1 MGKTEAECRAVT
13 SQDFHP
19 TVGLWKIGAQ
29 QWACAEAEQ
38 KSRRVREGGAL
49 SSDVGPL
56 GRVGEDLA
64 EVREAARLLAA
75 LRSRR
80 EASPRGFQSFG
91 AMGALS
97 DPFSVLF

>member
-1 MGKTEAECRAVT
+1 M
-13 SQDFHP
+13 
-19 TVGLWKIGAQ
+19 
-29 QWACAEAEQ
+29 
-38 KSRRVREGGAL
+38 

-80 EASPRGFQSFG
+80 EASPRGFHSFW
-91 AMGALS
+91 ARGALS
-97 DPFSVLF
+97 DPFRVLF